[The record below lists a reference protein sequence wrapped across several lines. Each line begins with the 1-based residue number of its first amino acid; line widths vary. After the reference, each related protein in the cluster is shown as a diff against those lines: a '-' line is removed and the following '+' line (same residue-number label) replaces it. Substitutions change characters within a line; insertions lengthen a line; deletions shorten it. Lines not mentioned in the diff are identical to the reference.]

1 MTATASTPAKASG
14 ATPQSM
20 VRTRLL
26 SATNSNSM
34 ANGITAKN
42 SARASGVLKSPVPS
56 TTDTSRCPN
65 TSHQFTPACAERSSS
80 PSERKNNRAHPT
92 TDSAAATV
100 STVRAGVAPSMGSS
114 DALANRTQPA
124 THATTSARL
133 NSSTCSRLI
142 HTRHITAAPKP
153 IMRPLPASTTEPSS
167 APKLHRS
174 SRP

>member
-14 ATPQSM
+14 ATPQSRSHQAI
-20 VRTRLL
+20 VSHEQQQHGERH
-26 SATNSNSM
+26 
-34 ANGITAKN
+34 NGEEQ
-42 SARASGVLKSPVPS
+42 RASEWGLKSPVPS